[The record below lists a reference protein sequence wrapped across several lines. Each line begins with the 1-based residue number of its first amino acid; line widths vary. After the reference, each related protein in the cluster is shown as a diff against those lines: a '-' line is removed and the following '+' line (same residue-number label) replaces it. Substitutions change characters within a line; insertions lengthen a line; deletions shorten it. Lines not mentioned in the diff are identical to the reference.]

1 MRKKLAPD
9 RVRRKMKRITKGPE
23 ERRRE
28 LIDTAERLFME
39 KGYEHTAIS
48 DIVKELNIA
57 QGTVYYYFRSKEE
70 ILQAVVGK
78 SITVLEQNVIQ
89 IIQDDG
95 IDEATRLNA
104 AINGILEFV
113 SQRSDFIDFLHQ
125 DINAVMHAKLEK
137 ATVER
142 IVPILSELVA
152 KGNSRG
158 RFNIENPTET
168 VEFLSTALVYIFHQ
182 PDINTDQQRREK
194 LCRSLE
200 TILNR
205 VMGVKN
211 YSFLLKI

>member
-1 MRKKLAPD
+1 
-9 RVRRKMKRITKGPE
+9 MKRITKGPE

-48 DIVKELNIA
+48 DIVKELNVA
-57 QGTVYYYFRSKEE
+57 QGTLYYYFSSKEDILEAVVEKSIADLEQSVNRLIQDGNADEVAKLNEAINE
-70 ILQAVVGK
+70 IL
-78 SITVLEQNVIQ
+78 
-89 IIQDDG
+89 
-95 IDEATRLNA
+95 R
-104 AINGILEFV
+104 FV
-113 SQRSDFIDFLHQ
+113 SQRNDFIDFLHQ

-142 IVPILSELVA
+142 IIPILSELVA
-152 KGNSRG
+152 KGNAKG

-200 TILNR
+200 IILNK
-205 VMGVKN
+205 VLSAKDYG
-211 YSFLLKI
+211 FTIKI

>member
-1 MRKKLAPD
+1 
-9 RVRRKMKRITKGPE
+9 MKRITKGPE

-48 DIVKELNIA
+48 DIVKELNVA
-57 QGTVYYYFRSKEE
+57 QGTLYYYFSSKEDILEAVVEKSIADLEQSVNRLIQDGNADETAKLNEAINE
-70 ILQAVVGK
+70 IL
-78 SITVLEQNVIQ
+78 
-89 IIQDDG
+89 
-95 IDEATRLNA
+95 R
-104 AINGILEFV
+104 FV
-113 SQRSDFIDFLHQ
+113 SQRNDFIDFLHQ

-142 IVPILSELVA
+142 IIPILSELVV
-152 KGNSRG
+152 KGNAKG

-200 TILNR
+200 TILNK
-205 VMGVKN
+205 VLSAKDYG
-211 YSFLLKI
+211 FTIKI

>member
-1 MRKKLAPD
+1 
-9 RVRRKMKRITKGPE
+9 MKRITKGPE

-70 ILQAVVGK
+70 ILEAVVGK

>member
-1 MRKKLAPD
+1 VK
-9 RVRRKMKRITKGPE
+9 KMKRITKGPE

-28 LIDTAERLFME
+28 LIDSAERLFME

-48 DIVKELNIA
+48 DIVKELNLA
-57 QGTVYYYFRSKEE
+57 QGTLYYYFSSKEDILEAVVEKSIADLEQSVNRLIQNGNADEVALLNEAINE
-70 ILQAVVGK
+70 IL
-78 SITVLEQNVIQ
+78 
-89 IIQDDG
+89 
-95 IDEATRLNA
+95 R
-104 AINGILEFV
+104 FV
-113 SQRSDFIDFLHQ
+113 SQRNDFIDFLHQ

-152 KGNSRG
+152 KGNAKG

-168 VEFLSTALVYIFHQ
+168 VEFLSTALVNIFHQ

-200 TILNR
+200 TILSK
-205 VMGVKN
+205 VLVAKDYG
-211 YSFLLKI
+211 FTIKI

>member
-1 MRKKLAPD
+1 
-9 RVRRKMKRITKGPE
+9 MKRITKGPE

-28 LIDTAERLFME
+28 LIDTAERLFMK

-70 ILQAVVGK
+70 ILEAVVGK

-158 RFNIENPTET
+158 RFNIKNPTET

>member
-1 MRKKLAPD
+1 
-9 RVRRKMKRITKGPE
+9 MKRITKVPE

-57 QGTVYYYFRSKEE
+57 QGTLYYYFRSKED
-70 ILQAVVGK
+70 ILEAVVEK
-78 SITVLEQNVIQ
+78 SIAVLEQNVILLT
-89 IIQDDG
+89 QDEG
-95 IDEATRLNA
+95 IDEAARLNA
-104 AINGILEFV
+104 AINGILGFV
-113 SQRSDFIDFLHQ
+113 SQRNDFIDFLHQ

-142 IVPILSELVA
+142 IVPILSDLVA
-152 KGNSRG
+152 RGNAKGL
-158 RFNIENPTET
+158 FNIENPTET
-168 VEFLSTALVYIFHQ
+168 VLFLSTALVYIFHQ

-194 LCRSLE
+194 LCQSLE

-205 VMGVKN
+205 VLVAKN
-211 YSFLLKI
+211 YSFMITI

>member
-1 MRKKLAPD
+1 
-9 RVRRKMKRITKGPE
+9 MKRITKGPE

-57 QGTVYYYFRSKEE
+57 QGTLYYYFRSKED
-70 ILQAVVGK
+70 ILEAVVEK
-78 SITVLEQNVIQ
+78 SIAVLEQNVILLTE
-89 IIQDDG
+89 DEG
-95 IDEATRLNA
+95 VDEATRLNA
-104 AINGILEFV
+104 AINGILGFV
-113 SQRSDFIDFLHQ
+113 SQRNDFIDFLHQ

-152 KGNSRG
+152 KGNANG

-168 VEFLSTALVYIFHQ
+168 VLFLSTALVNIFHQ

-194 LCRSLE
+194 LCQSLE
-200 TILNR
+200 TILNKVLVAR
-205 VMGVKN
+205 N
-211 YSFLLKI
+211 YSFMITI

>member
-1 MRKKLAPD
+1 
-9 RVRRKMKRITKGPE
+9 MKRITKGPQ
-23 ERRRE
+23 ERRQE
-28 LIDTAERLFME
+28 LIDAAERLFME

-57 QGTVYYYFRSKEE
+57 QGTLYYYFRSKED
-70 ILQAVVGK
+70 ILEAVVEK
-78 SITVLEQNVIQ
+78 SIAVLEQNVILLTE
-89 IIQDDG
+89 DEG
-95 IDEATRLNA
+95 VDEATRLNA
-104 AINGILEFV
+104 AINGILGFV
-113 SQRSDFIDFLHQ
+113 SQRNDFIDFLHQ

-152 KGNSRG
+152 KGNANG
-158 RFNIENPTET
+158 HFDIENPTET

-200 TILNR
+200 TILNK
-205 VMGVKN
+205 VLTAKDYKFM
-211 YSFLLKI
+211 LKI

>member
-1 MRKKLAPD
+1 
-9 RVRRKMKRITKGPE
+9 MKRITKGPE

-48 DIVKELNIA
+48 DIVKDLNVA
-57 QGTVYYYFRSKEE
+57 QGTLYYYFSSKED
-70 ILQAVVGK
+70 ILEAVVEK
-78 SITVLEQNVIQ
+78 SIADLEQSVKR
-89 IIQDDG
+89 IIQDG
-95 IDEATRLNA
+95 NTDEVATLNE
-104 AINGILEFV
+104 AINEILRFV
-113 SQRSDFIDFLHQ
+113 SQRNDFIDFLHQ
-125 DINAVMHAKLEK
+125 DINAVMHAKLER

-142 IVPILSELVA
+142 IAPILSELVA
-152 KGNSRG
+152 KGNAIG

-200 TILNR
+200 TILSR
-205 VMGVKN
+205 VLVAKN
-211 YSFLLKI
+211 YSFRLKI

>member
-1 MRKKLAPD
+1 VK
-9 RVRRKMKRITKGPE
+9 KMKRITKGPE

-48 DIVKELNIA
+48 DIVKELNLA
-57 QGTVYYYFRSKEE
+57 QGTLYYYFSSKEDILEAVVEKSIADLEQSVNRLIQNGNADEVALLNEAINE
-70 ILQAVVGK
+70 IL
-78 SITVLEQNVIQ
+78 
-89 IIQDDG
+89 
-95 IDEATRLNA
+95 R
-104 AINGILEFV
+104 FV
-113 SQRSDFIDFLHQ
+113 SQRNDFIDFLHQ

-152 KGNSRG
+152 KGNAKG

-168 VEFLSTALVYIFHQ
+168 VEFLSTALVNIFHQ

-200 TILNR
+200 TILSK
-205 VMGVKN
+205 VLVAKDYG
-211 YSFLLKI
+211 FTIKI

>member
-1 MRKKLAPD
+1 
-9 RVRRKMKRITKGPE
+9 MKRITKIPE

-28 LIDTAERLFME
+28 LINTAERLFME

-57 QGTVYYYFRSKEE
+57 QGTLYYYFRSKEE
-70 ILQAVVGK
+70 LLEAVVEK
-78 SITVLEQNVIQ
+78 SIAILEQNVILLTE
-89 IIQDDG
+89 DEG
-95 IDEATRLNA
+95 VDEATRLNA
-104 AINGILEFV
+104 AINGILGFV
-113 SQRSDFIDFLHQ
+113 SQRNDFIDFLHQ

-137 ATVER
+137 ATLER

-152 KGNSRG
+152 KGNAKG

-168 VEFLSTALVYIFHQ
+168 VLFLSTALVYIFHQ

-200 TILNR
+200 TILNKVLVAR
-205 VMGVKN
+205 N
-211 YSFLLKI
+211 YGFMIKI

>member
-1 MRKKLAPD
+1 
-9 RVRRKMKRITKGPE
+9 MKRITKGPE

-70 ILQAVVGK
+70 ILEAVVGK
-78 SITVLEQNVIQ
+78 SITVLEQN
-89 IIQDDG
+89 IIQLVQDDEV
-95 IDEATRLNA
+95 DEATRLNA

-182 PDINTDQQRREK
+182 PDINTDQQRRER

-205 VMGVKN
+205 VLGVKN
-211 YSFLLKI
+211 YGFLLKI

>member
-1 MRKKLAPD
+1 
-9 RVRRKMKRITKGPE
+9 MKRITKGPE

-70 ILQAVVGK
+70 ILEAVVGK

-89 IIQDDG
+89 LVQDDG

>member
-1 MRKKLAPD
+1 VK
-9 RVRRKMKRITKGPE
+9 KMKRITKGPE

-48 DIVKELNIA
+48 DIVKELNLA
-57 QGTVYYYFRSKEE
+57 QGTLYYYFSSKEDILEAVVEKSIADLEQSVNRLIQNGNADEVALLNEAINE
-70 ILQAVVGK
+70 IL
-78 SITVLEQNVIQ
+78 
-89 IIQDDG
+89 
-95 IDEATRLNA
+95 R
-104 AINGILEFV
+104 FV
-113 SQRSDFIDFLHQ
+113 SQRNDFIDFLHQ

-152 KGNSRG
+152 KGNAKG
-158 RFNIENPTET
+158 RFNIENSTET
-168 VEFLSTALVYIFHQ
+168 VEFLSTALVNIFHQ

-200 TILNR
+200 TILSK
-205 VMGVKN
+205 VLVAKDYG
-211 YSFLLKI
+211 FTIKI

>member
-1 MRKKLAPD
+1 
-9 RVRRKMKRITKGPE
+9 MKRITKGPE

-57 QGTVYYYFRSKEE
+57 QGTLYYYFRSKED
-70 ILQAVVGK
+70 ILEAVVEK
-78 SITVLEQNVIQ
+78 SIAVLEQNVILLTE
-89 IIQDDG
+89 DEG
-95 IDEATRLNA
+95 VDEATRLNA
-104 AINGILEFV
+104 AINGILGFV
-113 SQRSDFIDFLHQ
+113 SQRNDFIDFLHQ

-152 KGNSRG
+152 KGNANG

-168 VEFLSTALVYIFHQ
+168 VLFLSTALVNIFHQ

-194 LCRSLE
+194 LCQSLE
-200 TILNR
+200 TILNKVLVAR
-205 VMGVKN
+205 N
-211 YSFLLKI
+211 YSFMIKIL